1 MAPPRGTLS
10 SSKPVTRRL
19 GMYFVGVAIGLVLV
33 GFLLNA
39 RKILVDEPEQTQTP
53 PVLPSP

>member
-1 MAPPRGTLS
+1 MAPPRGS
-10 SSKPVTRRL
+10 CSPSKPVTRRL

-39 RKILVDEPEQTQTP
+39 RKIMVDEPEQPQTAP
-53 PVLPSP
+53 ELPSP

>member
-1 MAPPRGTLS
+1 MAPPRGSHS
-10 SSKPVTRRL
+10 SPKPVTRRL

-39 RKILVDEPEQTQTP
+39 RKIMVDEPEQPQTP
-53 PVLPSP
+53 PVLPGP